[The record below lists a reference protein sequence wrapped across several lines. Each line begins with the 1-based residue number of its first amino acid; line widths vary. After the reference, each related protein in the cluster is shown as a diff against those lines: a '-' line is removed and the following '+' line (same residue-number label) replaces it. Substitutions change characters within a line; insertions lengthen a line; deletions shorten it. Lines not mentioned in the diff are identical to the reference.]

1 MLLYRISPVSI
12 KRVLKSVT
20 IRYTRIQLIFK
31 SIFPPPKKIFNPI
44 FLPLIFIFAPRFT
57 PRRLYSRKKRRKK
70 GEEKEKKRRNNK
82 TRRPFQYFTID
93 SHFPLI
99 FLSLS
104 PLSSTQITRQTVN
117 ARSFPC
123 HVRWQKRNR
132 INLDPISVQRDI
144 D

>member
-12 KRVLKSVT
+12 KPVLKSVT
-20 IRYTRIQLIFK
+20 NSIYTYPIDIQIH
-31 SIFPPPKKIFNPI
+31 FPSTKKIFNPI

-57 PRRLYSRKKRRKK
+57 PRRLYSRKKRREK